1 MVFKKI
7 SIYKDSFVRFLF
19 SHFRICS
26 RLPEESGCLVP
37 TVVPQLQRYGDET
50 TRESLFA
57 THADSTTN
65 YTG

>member
-1 MVFKKI
+1 MLFKRYQYI
-7 SIYKDSFVRFLF
+7 RTLFVRFLF

-37 TVVPQLQRYGDET
+37 TVVRQLQRYGDET